1 MYGMIQW
8 TQENK
13 RGAALERVTVLQE
26 PFWCAKVLRRP
37 HTPEQLMRRRVRSAG
52 KRLRKQGVTRVVLP
66 AGFPYGE
73 ELARQGVTAV
83 STLNLRQEIAAR
95 WVRAELEKRG
105 QSVSLAQVAVTAE
118 RLSAE
123 VVRTVTELSM
133 RHRYLLLSVPR
144 GGEELGRRLRREY
157 GVSLRLNPT
166 QEELAGAAAVA
177 AFAPVELEHPLLLR
191 LYEETQPLPKLTLPP
206 NQEAELPEGMDRGQ
220 LIAALRRAG
229 AVKQVEVG

>member
-8 TQENK
+8 TQEK
-13 RGAALERVTVLQE
+13 QKSAALQRVTVLQE
-26 PFWCAKVLRRP
+26 PFLCAKVLRRP
-37 HTPEQLMRRRVRSAG
+37 HTPEQLMRRRVRLAG

-66 AGFPYGE
+66 GGFPYGE
-73 ELARQGVTAV
+73 ELMRQGVAPV
-83 STLNLRQEIAAR
+83 STLNLRQETAAR

-118 RLSAE
+118 RLSGS

-133 RHRYLLLSVPR
+133 RHRHLLLSVPR
-144 GGEELGRRLRREY
+144 GGEELARRLRREY

-166 QEELAGAAAVA
+166 AEELAGAAAVA
-177 AFAPVELEHPLLLR
+177 AFAPAETEHPLLLR
-191 LYEETQPLPKLTLPP
+191 LYEQSQPLPKLTLPP
-206 NQEAELPEGMDRGQ
+206 NQEAELPEGLDRGQ